1 MVQNELTHY
10 GVMGM
15 KWGVRKD
22 RGIVSTQKRRKPIG
36 TMDGDGL
43 TTKYKPPK
51 NAKYAKGESSKDKK
65 QSVKDMSDA
74 ELRQKL
80 NRLQMEKQYD
90 QLTKEEVNKGKKK
103 ADKILKTAVTFASV
117 TTTAITIYNNLEKLG
132 KIAKDISKKTPTVLK
147 DRNPIKV

>member
-22 RGIVSTQKRRKPIG
+22 RGFVSTQKRRNPIG

-43 TTKYKPPK
+43 TTKHKPPK
-51 NAKYAKGESSKDKK
+51 YAKYAKVDPSKDRK
-65 QSVKDMSDA
+65 QSIKDMSDT

-90 QLTKEEVNKGKKK
+90 QLTKEEVNKGKKYLDK
-103 ADKILKTAVTFASV
+103 AIKTAATIASV
-117 TTTAITIYNNLEKLG
+117 TTTAITIYNNLGKLG
-132 KIAKDISKKTPTVLK
+132 KIADEVINKQ
-147 DRNPIKV
+147 